1 MNPVKLRLK
10 NIIKIKICTNMSK
23 IYDCFNFFNELDIL
37 EIRLNILYDYV
48 DYFVIV
54 ESSVT
59 HTGIEK
65 EFIFDKNKERF
76 GKFLD
81 KIILYKVSDTP
92 SDFVNLIYSEDETL
106 NKINDYIVSQ
116 TNRFNRWTQHDYG
129 RDFFQKECVRR
140 PLINCEDD
148 DIILV
153 SDADEIPN
161 PEILLNLKE
170 LDLDNNIYSLNQ
182 MMYFYYLNV
191 FKESTWYGTKMSKYK
206 NIKNL
211 SFNEIRGDESL
222 SVKIPNGG
230 WHFSFMGGK
239 EMVKTKMLSYSAK
252 DMANDHVL
260 SSISENMENNID
272 PFFRGNLTKVEIDYT
287 YPKHIL
293 DNIDKYSKFIK
304 E

>member
-1 MNPVKLRLK
+1 
-10 NIIKIKICTNMSK
+10 MSK

-59 HTGIEK
+59 HTGVEK

-76 GKFLD
+76 SKFLD

-92 SDFVNLIYSEDETL
+92 NDFVNLIYSEDETI
-106 NKINDYIVSQ
+106 NKINDYIVLQ
-116 TNRFNRWTQHDYG
+116 TNRFNRWAQHDYG

-170 LDLDNNIYSLNQ
+170 LDLDNNRYSLNQ
-182 MMYFYYLNV
+182 TMYFYYLNI
-191 FKESTWYGTKMSKYK
+191 FKESTWYGTKISKYK
-206 NIKNL
+206 NIKNI
-211 SFNEIRGDESL
+211 SFNELRGDESL
-222 SVKIPNGG
+222 TIKITNGG

-239 EMVKTKMLSYSAK
+239 EMVKTKMMSYSAK

-272 PFFRGNLTKVEIDYT
+272 PFFRGGLTKVEIDST
-287 YPKHIL
+287 YPKYIL
-293 DNIDKYSKFIK
+293 NNLENYSHLIK